1 MTIIFISVFFFFL
14 GDISFYSYAIN
25 PRSSKYKVNHA
36 CTQTHWALQVKVP
49 CPAVVVNC
57 GRLAVNL
64 RMRILK
70 Q

>member
-1 MTIIFISVFFFFL
+1 MTIIFISFFSFL
-14 GDISFYSYAIN
+14 GDISFYSYTVN
-25 PRSSKYKVNHA
+25 PGFSKYKVNHA

-49 CPAVVVNC
+49 CPAVVANC
-57 GRLAVNL
+57 DRLAVIL